1 MSEEQPAVKLSYPFP
16 RCGEGSIHL
25 FGSRD
30 ASHLVIMC
38 AGFPDDH
45 KAFTPLAVRLAE
57 ECGYL
62 VGVICLPGYG
72 TPFDPS
78 TFHKDGYSFA
88 DWVASLREAVKALR
102 SHSTKPTSKTKLTGI
117 FHDWGVIAGL
127 QYTNQTIE
135 EEVKDLMPSQLV
147 IFDVLLGYHPK
158 TTDKPKLSEKD
169 SAIKTTY
176 NSLRVLLYQM
186 FLAIAFVLQKYL
198 PKSMIIAY
206 LSVGSLILKT
216 IEFFPM
222 SRQDFKYVD
231 LQQYVRPSGLSR
243 LAYICYPYRNMIQA
257 LFSGNVGSA
266 FANCSLPLD
275 LTKTPVLFLYGGGKP
290 VSLHN
295 PKAVALLDQ
304 EQEQGNRSRSVKVED
319 AGHWLHWSH
328 LDTCFQEIQ
337 QFLKEA

>member
-1 MSEEQPAVKLSYPFP
+1 MELDSWQYAIIMSEEQPVTKISYPFP
-16 RCGEGSIHL
+16 RCGEGDIHL

-45 KAFTPLAVRLAE
+45 KAFTPMAVRLAE

-78 TFHKDGYSFA
+78 TFHEDGYSFA
-88 DWVASLREAVKALR
+88 DWVGSLREAVKALR
-102 SHSTKPTSKTKLTGI
+102 SHSTKPASKTKLTGI

-158 TTDKPKLSEKD
+158 APDKPKLSEKD
-169 SAIKTTY
+169 SAIKTIY
-176 NSLRVLLYQM
+176 NSLRVLSYQA
-186 FLAIAFVLQKYL
+186 FLAMAFVLQKYL

-206 LSVGSLILKT
+206 LSMGAFLLKT
-216 IEFFPM
+216 IEFFPL

-231 LQQYVRPSGLSR
+231 L
-243 LAYICYPYRNMIQA
+243 
-257 LFSGNVGSA
+257 
-266 FANCSLPLD
+266 
-275 LTKTPVLFLYGGGKP
+275 PVLFLYGGGKA
-290 VSLHN
+290 VSLHD

-328 LDTCFQEIQ
+328 LDTCFQEVQ